1 MFDGNERNNRN
12 DKISYILVSFLIS
25 TIFPNHKYNNK
36 SKNHPLLSFIRSNVP
51 SFMSVIWALFSY
63 ISGMLI
69 VYFCIVEILAP
80 VSNENHT
87 EEVIQITPGMGVLK
101 IGKLLEEKGL
111 IKSAFVF
118 QAVSVVKGDYH
129 SLKAGNYAISS
140 NMSMM
145 QILKR
150 ISSGDGIS
158 YRFTIPEGF
167 TIMEIAELWE
177 EKGLGSAEDFIK
189 ELNDPLIAKKY
200 GILAD
205 SLEGYLFPDTYI
217 FSYGISERDAI
228 FMMLDQFFKKVPD
241 ITDKNLSDLSMHEI
255 ISLASIIEKEA
266 KVEEERPLIS
276 AVFHNRLH
284 SDQKLE
290 SCATVLYGL
299 GYPHRELNYNDLRD
313 PTSRYN
319 TYVYKGLPPGPICNP
334 GISSIL
340 AAVNPS
346 KENYFY
352 FVSKNDG
359 THYFT
364 EDYNDFLRAKKKYRG

>member
-12 DKISYILVSFLIS
+12 DKILHILIS
-25 TIFPNHKYNNK
+25 YLMSYVFPSQKYNTRK
-36 SKNHPLLSFIRSNVP
+36 TLPLSDFIRLIIRFPISIIWTMFSFITG
-51 SFMSVIWALFSY
+51 I
-63 ISGMLI
+63 LI
-69 VYFCIVEILAP
+69 IYLCIFEILAP
-80 VSNENHT
+80 INRENYT
-87 EEVIQITPGMGVLK
+87 EEIIQITPGMGVSE
-101 IGKLLEEKGL
+101 IGKLLKEKGL
-111 IKSAFVF
+111 IKNAFVF
-118 QAVSVVKGDYH
+118 QAVSLIKGKYN

-140 NMSMM
+140 NMDLL

-150 ISSGDGIS
+150 ISSGDGVF

-167 TIMEIAELWE
+167 TEVEIAKLWE
-177 EKGLGSAEDFIK
+177 EKGLGNASDFTK
-189 ELNDPLIAKKY
+189 ELSDPLIAKKY
-200 GILAD
+200 GISAE

-217 FSYGISERDAI
+217 FSYGISEREAI
-228 FMMLDQFFKKVPD
+228 IMMLDQFFKKVPGV
-241 ITDKNLSDLSMHEI
+241 IDKSLSSLPMHEI
-255 ISLASIIEKEA
+255 ITLASIIEKEA

-276 AVFHNRLH
+276 AVFHNRLRL
-284 SDQKLE
+284 DQKLE

-334 GISSIL
+334 GLSSII

-346 KENYFY
+346 KENYLY

-364 EDYNDFLRAKKKYRG
+364 EDYNDFIRAKKKYRG

>member
-1 MFDGNERNNRN
+1 MFDGNQRNNKN
-12 DKISYILVSFLIS
+12 NKILHILVSYLISYI
-25 TIFPNHKYNNK
+25 FPSQKYHK
-36 SKNHPLLSFIRSNVP
+36 SKIPPSSDFFRSITPLFV
-51 SFMSVIWALFSY
+51 SVIMTLFSY
-63 ISGMLI
+63 IAGMLI
-69 VYFCIVEILAP
+69 VYFCIIEILAP
-80 VSNENHT
+80 VSTENYT
-87 EEVIQITPGMGVLK
+87 EEIIQITPGMGVLT
-101 IGKLLEEKGL
+101 IGKLLEEKGF
-111 IKSAFVF
+111 IKNAFVF
-118 QAVSVVKGDYH
+118 QAASFIKGDYH

-140 NMSMM
+140 NMSML

-150 ISSGDGIS
+150 ISSGDGVF

-167 TIMEIAELWE
+167 TVIEIARLWE
-177 EKGLGSAEDFIK
+177 EKGLGSAEDFMK

-200 GILAD
+200 GISAD

-217 FSYGISERDAI
+217 FSYGISEREAI
-228 FMMLDQFFKKVPD
+228 FMMLDQFFKKVSGIID
-241 ITDKNLSDLSMHEI
+241 NNSSDLSLHEI

-266 KVEEERPLIS
+266 KVAEERPLIS
-276 AVFHNRLH
+276 AVFHNRLRT
-284 SDQKLE
+284 DQKLE

-334 GISSIL
+334 GLSSIL

-346 KENYFY
+346 KENYLY

>member
-1 MFDGNERNNRN
+1 MFGGNERNNRN
-12 DKISYILVSFLIS
+12 DKILHIIISYLTSYV
-25 TIFPNHKYNNK
+25 FPSQKYNTYK
-36 SKNHPLLSFIRSNVP
+36 ILPLSDFIRLIVRFPISIIWTMFSFITG
-51 SFMSVIWALFSY
+51 I
-63 ISGMLI
+63 LI
-69 VYFCIVEILAP
+69 IYLCIFEILAP
-80 VSNENHT
+80 INRENYT
-87 EEVIQITPGMGVLK
+87 EEIIQITPGMGVSE
-101 IGKLLEEKGL
+101 IGKLLKEKGL
-111 IKSAFVF
+111 IKDAFVF
-118 QAVSVVKGDYH
+118 QAVSLIKGDYN

-140 NMSMM
+140 NMDLL

-150 ISSGDGIS
+150 ISSGDGVF

-167 TIMEIAELWE
+167 TKLEIAKLWE
-177 EKGLGSAEDFIK
+177 EKGLGNASDFTK
-189 ELNDPLIAKKY
+189 ELSDPLIAKKY
-200 GILAD
+200 GITAE

-217 FSYGISERDAI
+217 FSYGISEREAI
-228 FMMLDQFFKKVPD
+228 LMMLDQFFKKVPGV
-241 ITDKNLSDLSMHEI
+241 IDKSLSSLPMHEI
-255 ISLASIIEKEA
+255 ITLASIIEKEA

-276 AVFHNRLH
+276 AVFHNRLRL
-284 SDQKLE
+284 DQKLE

-334 GISSIL
+334 GLSSII

-346 KENYFY
+346 KENYLY

-364 EDYNDFLRAKKKYRG
+364 EDYNDFIRAKKKYRG